1 MKTFFLKLLSAAL
14 CLVLL
19 CGCASNSNTDQES
32 ADNGAPVVDTD
43 GSNDTQID
51 DTATVP
57 NESGDDSG
65 ASSEVE
71 DTDPGC
77 TTLTSEELTEWESY
91 FNTMENNGLLRFP
104 YADLADDPDQLA
116 PYLAWLFY
124 DIGEYESTFSEE
136 ELALLAETDLWLQLD
151 ARRLS
156 RDYLNDYLMSN
167 LNIPADKTEN
177 LFDAAEFG
185 VYLPEYDAWYMSH
198 GDTEFR
204 FYDFEHGIKLEDG
217 TVKLHYF
224 NDFLRVAQDDGEMD
238 YIDAEMI
245 VTLAPREDGTW
256 YIVSHEIDRSTWDE

>member
-1 MKTFFLKLLSAAL
+1 MKIMYHNMVAAL
-14 CLVLL
+14 LCAVLL
-19 CGCASNSNTDQES
+19 CGCAANTAPDHEN
-32 ADNGAPVVDTD
+32 ANNTNMEAGTEDPGASSD
-43 GSNDTQID
+43 
-51 DTATVP
+51 ATVP
-57 NESGDDSG
+57 DDTTTVPDESGAPDSESGD
-65 ASSEVE
+65 AQNNM
-71 DTDPGC
+71 
-77 TTLTSEELTEWESY
+77 LTSEELAQWESY

-245 VTLAPREDGTW
+245 VTLAQREDGTW
-256 YIVSHEIDRSTWDE
+256 YVVSHEIDWSVWND